1 MYGRKKLY
9 TWFGPP
15 PWLTGLRAGI
25 FVIVVELEE
34 LGLLFPGRL
43 GAERC
48 AGPAGQ
54 QKECERIELDCHA
67 PTDRR
72 RRLLRPSGLHR
83 SPNYFVKRLRRLSRY
98 CRNKDA
104 QSAL

>member
-1 MYGRKKLY
+1 MYARKKLS

-48 AGPAGQ
+48 AGLPA
-54 QKECERIELDCHA
+54 
-67 PTDRR
+67 
-72 RRLLRPSGLHR
+72 
-83 SPNYFVKRLRRLSRY
+83 SRKSVTVS
-98 CRNKDA
+98 N
-104 QSAL
+104 